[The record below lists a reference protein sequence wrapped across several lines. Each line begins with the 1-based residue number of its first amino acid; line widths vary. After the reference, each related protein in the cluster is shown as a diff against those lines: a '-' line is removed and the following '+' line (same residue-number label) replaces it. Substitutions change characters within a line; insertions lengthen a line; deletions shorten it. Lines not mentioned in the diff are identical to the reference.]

1 MTISESIL
9 LAVCFGYVVGDTLSN
24 LVIFVS
30 DIVRGIKL
38 RRHTKTGK

>member
-9 LAVCFGYVVGDTLSN
+9 LAICFGHVLGDTLSK

-30 DIVRGIKL
+30 DIIRGIKL
-38 RRHTKTGK
+38 RSNTKTGK

>member
-9 LAVCFGYVVGDTLSN
+9 LAICFGYVLGDTLSK
-24 LVIFVS
+24 LVIIVS

-38 RRHTKTGK
+38 RSNTKTGK